1 MCARLSNFHPAP
13 RWNFTCA
20 HGWQD
25 GGGLYISGTATLTN
39 TNVYANRADDVSLP
53 LFTFL
58 EVSSSAPLERCLCS
72 YGLQGGGL
80 IIYSTATLTN
90 ANVYANKASKV
101 CSPSV
106 RSWHFH
112 PVSRWN
118 VACARR
124 WQWGGGLSIHLGTAT
139 LTDTKVYANQAGY
152 VCSPFE
158 LSSIAPLERYVLVF
172 LLAGW
177 RPLRR
182 WHGNSHQL
190 KHLLQHRG

>member
-1 MCARLSNFHPAP
+1 MCSWFAEWRGALHLGDGNADQYQCVRESGFL
-13 RWNFTCA
+13 CA
-20 HGWQD
+20 
-25 GGGLYISGTATLTN
+25 LAF
-39 TNVYANRADDVSLP
+39 V
-53 LFTFL
+53 TFL

-152 VCSPFE
+152 VSSPFE
-158 LSSIAPLERYVLVF
+158 RSLNFHPVPAGALRVLT
-172 LLAGW
+172 LGSMAGGSTS
-177 RPLRR
+177 RARQR
-182 WHGNSHQL
+182 
-190 KHLLQHRG
+190 